1 MKRKKRKERAAS
13 TPYCSGVPSRG
24 TLYVVK
30 VFPEQ
35 VEDIVKDQIWDVFLS
50 VDVENAME
58 VREACLTLMRYCGLP
73 EDYEPMERAM
83 KEIKRETKRR
93 K

>member
-1 MKRKKRKERAAS
+1 
-13 TPYCSGVPSRG
+13 
-24 TLYVVK
+24 L
-30 VFPEQ
+30 
-35 VEDIVKDQIWDVFLS
+35 DVFLS